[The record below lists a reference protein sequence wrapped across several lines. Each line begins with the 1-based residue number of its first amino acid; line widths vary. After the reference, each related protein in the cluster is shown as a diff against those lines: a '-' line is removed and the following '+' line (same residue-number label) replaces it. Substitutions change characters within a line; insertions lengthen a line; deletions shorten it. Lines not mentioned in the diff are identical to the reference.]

1 MLDSFFILSYLCLII
16 AFQSS
21 IGVGVL
27 VLGTP
32 FLLILNYNILE
43 IFFILLPLSI
53 ITSLLNLIIFKFF
66 NKKFELTSLKEIKKF
81 FLICMP
87 SIILG
92 LLILKFFQSYINF
105 RILVSIVI
113 IISVFFVFLRDKI
126 TFRINFFR
134 ISVLSIIGV
143 VHGLTNSGGTLMSL
157 ALSTNNKKDY
167 SRLNISF
174 FYFVLASFQ
183 YILIMIIFNEK
194 FFYPKDPIL
203 VLIVFFGVLI
213 GNIIYKYINEKKY
226 KWTINLLALISAVM
240 LLINF

>member
-1 MLDSFFILSYLCLII
+1 MLDSYLVLSYLCLII

-53 ITSLLNLIIFKFF
+53 ITSLLNLLIFKSF

-105 RILVSIVI
+105 RILVSLVI
-113 IISVFFVFLRDKI
+113 IVSVFFVVLRDKI

-157 ALSTNNKKDY
+157 A
-167 SRLNISF
+167 
-174 FYFVLASFQ
+174 
-183 YILIMIIFNEK
+183 
-194 FFYPKDPIL
+194 
-203 VLIVFFGVLI
+203 
-213 GNIIYKYINEKKY
+213 
-226 KWTINLLALISAVM
+226 
-240 LLINF
+240 